1 MTHSELKELVK
12 KHFSLVEAPSK
23 EVFEETP
30 RTAAEEEGYKDGMV
44 DAIEDIKEAISEVE
58 KQDMA
63 AEEEVDAIEKEAE
76 TAKEEMEEVE
86 IEVGEEEP
94 AVTMEDVVKAISEI
108 VSTEMKKM
116 EEKMSAL
123 EARYAEV
130 AMEPA
135 AEKTIPTT
143 SESKVEKFNVATAA
157 NAKQIEMALNLIKNK
172 RK

>member
-23 EVFEETP
+23 FAEETP
-30 RTAAEEEGYKDGMV
+30 RTAAEEEGYKDGML
-44 DAIEDIKEAISEVE
+44 DAIEDVKEAIAEVE

-63 AEEEVDAIEKEAE
+63 EEVVDAVEKEAE

-94 AVTMEDVVKAISEI
+94 AVTMEDVVKAVAEI
-108 VSTEMKKM
+108 VGTEMAKM
-116 EEKMSAL
+116 EEKYAAL
-123 EARYAEV
+123 AKRFEEV

-135 AEKTIPTT
+135 AEKTIPSPTD
-143 SESKVEKFNVATAA
+143 SKVEKFNVAKAA
-157 NAKQIEMALNLIKNK
+157 NSKQIEMALNLIKNK
-172 RK
+172 K